1 MKVAKENS
9 QIWSMAALSYFSAAA
24 LTIHLTSNGKDIATI
39 WPANAILVALLLA
52 EDRPRWTNVLS
63 AGFIGGVAANY
74 VMRGTLIGPIAFGL
88 GNIVEIW
95 IAATCLRCETNR
107 DGILQSTPAVARFIA
122 MAGLAAP
129 TLSGVIGAA
138 AACSVYGEPFWKSFS
153 TWLASDSLGLLVFT
167 PFFHATFRGDF
178 VVCFKRKSWL
188 QRFECLLLLAFVCS
202 VTYWVFYI
210 SPYPAIFAIF
220 LPLMLVTF
228 RVGRLG
234 TKAAVMLIAIIGG
247 IATMN
252 GYGPISRLFPGPF
265 MQAQA
270 FQAFLAVTL
279 LICLPVAAE
288 VTARARLTAALAAHS
303 QQMTLSAIT
312 DPLTGMLNR
321 GGFEAKLQK
330 KALHRL
336 DARIS
341 LIAIDLDHFKQI
353 NDRWGH
359 HAGDQALKHLSS
371 ILASNTRALDI
382 VGRIGGDEFM
392 IALPDSDLELA
403 KAVGERVRNAARTS
417 PLEIDDKIVTTI
429 SLSIGIASARPG
441 ETYEGVARRAD
452 RALYDAKNAGRN
464 TIRTSA

>member
-1 MKVAKENS
+1 MKVARENS
-9 QIWSMAALSYFSAAA
+9 QIWAMAALSYFSAAT

-39 WPANAILVALLLA
+39 WPANAILVAFLVA
-52 EDRPRWTNVLS
+52 DDRPRWANLLS
-63 AGFIGGVAANY
+63 AGFIAGVTANY
-74 VMRGTLIGPIAFGL
+74 VMRGTLSGPIAFGL

-95 IAATCLRCETNR
+95 IAAICLRCETNR
-107 DGILQSTPAVARFIA
+107 DGILQSTPAVANFIA
-122 MAGLAAP
+122 MAGLTAP

-138 AACSVYGEPFWKSFS
+138 TAFYVYREPFWKSFL
-153 TWLASDSLGLLVFT
+153 TWLASDGLGLLVFT
-167 PFFHATFRGDF
+167 PFFHAVFRGDF
-178 VVCFKRKSWL
+178 VICFRNKSL
-188 QRFECLLLLAFVCS
+188 IQRFEGLILLAFVCLS
-202 VTYWVFYI
+202 TYWVFYI
-210 SPYPAIFAIF
+210 SPYPVIFAIF

-247 IATMN
+247 IATMH
-252 GYGPISRLFPGPF
+252 GYGPISRMFPGPV

-288 VTARARLTAALAAHS
+288 VTARARLTAALSAHS

-321 GGFEAKLQK
+321 GGFEAELRKT
-330 KALHRL
+330 ASNRMNSRL
-336 DARIS
+336 S

-359 HAGDQALKHLSS
+359 HAGDQALKHLSY
-371 ILASNTRALDI
+371 IMASNTRSLDI
-382 VGRIGGDEFM
+382 LGRIGGDEFM
-392 IALPDSDLELA
+392 IALPDGDLELA
-403 KAVGERVRNAARTS
+403 EAIGERVRNAAQTS

-429 SLSIGIASARPG
+429 SLSIGIASARPD
-441 ETYEGVARRAD
+441 ETYDGVARRAD
-452 RALYDAKNAGRN
+452 RALYDAKIAGRN
-464 TIRTSA
+464 TIRLSA